1 MLRRSPLLDT
11 SAALARR
18 AAIESRSAL
27 YAWRAGMLALERP
40 DRALAIFRAMDRLG
54 QLGAAIAIAAIRHGE
69 RIGLV
74 DELGSVT
81 FAELDGRSSALACGL
96 RARGL
101 RPGDCVGILCR
112 NHRGFLDA
120 TFAAAK
126 VGARTLYLNTDF
138 AGPQLRDVCEREGVA
153 LLIHDAE
160 YEQLV
165 ASIEPSRG
173 RLLAWTDVSDGTV
186 EALITEQHRTVE
198 GRIFVGN
205 GFQFDKGNLARY
217 KVPRDVTF
225 LPELPRNPTGKVL
238 KRQLRE
244 MDAGAAS

>member
-101 RPGDCVGILCR
+101 R
-112 NHRGFLDA
+112 
-120 TFAAAK
+120 
-126 VGARTLYLNTDF
+126 
-138 AGPQLRDVCEREGVA
+138 
-153 LLIHDAE
+153 
-160 YEQLV
+160 
-165 ASIEPSRG
+165 SG
-173 RLLAWTDVSDGTV
+173 RLRRDP
-186 EALITEQHRTVE
+186 
-198 GRIFVGN
+198 
-205 GFQFDKGNLARY
+205 
-217 KVPRDVTF
+217 VPQPPR
-225 LPELPRNPTGKVL
+225 LPRCDLRRGKGRCADAVPEHRLRRPT
-238 KRQLRE
+238 
-244 MDAGAAS
+244 AARRVRA